1 MEFFIVFIIFILLI
15 FLLKIGY
22 QLENVVPL
30 LSLLAVASIRM
41 IPSFNSLTAAFA
53 KIKSYEISVDIIL
66 REVRKI
72 RQKPID
78 INNRKVIKNNIYN
91 SVNSIKLNNISF
103 SFPNRS
109 DEIIKDCNIEILKGQ
124 KIGIVGPSGSG
135 KSTLLSIVLGF
146 LTPSSGSILVNNID
160 IARNLESWHL
170 KIGYIPQEIYLYDD
184 TIIKNV
190 ALGREINDGVKEKV
204 EKALKAA
211 EIYDYIN
218 DLPDGMETNVGDR
231 GLKLSGGQRQRIG
244 IARALYRNPD
254 ILILDEATSSLDVEV
269 EKKFIENVF
278 NLGRDKT
285 IIFST
290 HKFETLKNCDKTYTI
305 KNKKLETF
313 TIK

>member
-1 MEFFIVFIIFILLI
+1 
-15 FLLKIGY
+15 
-22 QLENVVPL
+22 
-30 LSLLAVASIRM
+30 M

-66 REVRKI
+66 SEVRKI

-204 EKALKAA
+204 EKALK
-211 EIYDYIN
+211 
-218 DLPDGMETNVGDR
+218 V
-231 GLKLSGGQRQRIG
+231 
-244 IARALYRNPD
+244 
-254 ILILDEATSSLDVEV
+254 
-269 EKKFIENVF
+269 KKFM
-278 NLGRDKT
+278 
-285 IIFST
+285 II
-290 HKFETLKNCDKTYTI
+290 
-305 KNKKLETF
+305 
-313 TIK
+313 

>member
-1 MEFFIVFIIFILLI
+1 M
-15 FLLKIGY
+15 
-22 QLENVVPL
+22 
-30 LSLLAVASIRM
+30 
-41 IPSFNSLTAAFA
+41 
-53 KIKSYEISVDIIL
+53 
-66 REVRKI
+66 
-72 RQKPID
+72 
-78 INNRKVIKNNIYN
+78 
-91 SVNSIKLNNISF
+91 
-103 SFPNRS
+103 
-109 DEIIKDCNIEILKGQ
+109 KGQ

-204 EKALKAA
+204 EKALKGA

-269 EKKFIENVF
+269 EKKI
-278 NLGRDKT
+278 
-285 IIFST
+285 
-290 HKFETLKNCDKTYTI
+290 Y
-305 KNKKLETF
+305 
-313 TIK
+313 